1 MSSDAFGLPREIGN
15 GLVLRWA
22 QPGDIEKIAEF
33 NFQQHNDNPDGEPEV
48 WLRDWT
54 HSLGGGDHPLT
65 SPDDFTVVVDESN
78 GGKIVSSAVLIS
90 QTWSYDGIEFGCG
103 QLELIATEAAYRRR
117 GLVREQMAVLHAKS
131 EARGDLIQAIT
142 GIPWYY
148 RQFGYEMAV
157 NLSGR
162 RVLPWEKVTDLP
174 DGRAE
179 KYIMRPAQEDDIP
192 NLLSLYNKN
201 CSTSLI
207 KCQRDERI
215 MRHELNRPLS
225 FGFAARNRTIVETG
239 GGDIAG
245 YFEFITS
252 PQGIRI
258 RELAV
263 IDGASL
269 REVCWF
275 AVRKIREQHKAK
287 VNTSQGISFALGESH
302 PVYDALEPELGK
314 LVKPYAWYIRVPDLT
329 RWLLHIKPLLDERLT
344 RSV

>member
-1 MSSDAFGLPREIGN
+1 
-15 GLVLRWA
+15 
-22 QPGDIEKIAEF
+22 
-33 NFQQHNDNPDGEPEV
+33 
-48 WLRDWT
+48 
-54 HSLGGGDHPLT
+54 
-65 SPDDFTVVVDESN
+65 
-78 GGKIVSSAVLIS
+78 
-90 QTWSYDGIEFGCG
+90 
-103 QLELIATEAAYRRR
+103 
-117 GLVREQMAVLHAKS
+117 
-131 EARGDLIQAIT
+131 
-142 GIPWYY
+142 
-148 RQFGYEMAV
+148 MAV

-174 DGRAE
+174 EGRTE
-179 KYIMRPAQEDDIP
+179 KFIMRPAQEEDIP

-245 YFEFITS
+245 YVEYITS

-258 RELAV
+258 REIAV
-263 IDGASL
+263 SDGASL
-269 REVCWF
+269 CEVCWF
-275 AVRKIREQHKAK
+275 AVRKIREQNKAK
-287 VNTSQGISFALGESH
+287 INTSQGISFALGESH

-344 RSV
+344 RSVMAGFEGDLKLNFYSSQLKLSFVRGKLAEIQPYEPEDFFEGDAFLPDLTFIQLLFGYRTIEELNYARADCFWEKGEAAVLLPILFPKKPSNIIMVG